1 MGWVLPLGFDTSTN
15 LTLSPTQTYYSFSGC
30 GTVSTA
36 SITDSGQMC
45 SFIFVNAPITESTES
60 INWRVICFCEEIR
73 SIEMQ
78 LRYEPSVST
87 ALQSYLWTS
96 GGIINSECVSCDTIF
111 YSSLLSPGSIVC
123 HCLFLVFRRPQVVT
137 EIFKYSSSMCF
148 SSHNWIDLWESDGN
162 KTWDKDM
169 WLPAGVRW

>member
-45 SFIFVNAPITESTES
+45 PFIFVNAPITESTES

-123 HCLFLVFRRPQVVT
+123 HCLFLVFRRPQAVT
-137 EIFKYSSSMCF
+137 EIFKYSSSMWF